1 MGLNIKNEHVHEL
14 AREAAR
20 RTGRTQTGA
29 IQLAL
34 EKLLEE
40 TDAERLRAERAR
52 RIDLVL
58 AEVDAIV
65 TDKMREDIRAF
76 EADMYDEDGLPK

>member
-1 MGLNIKNEHVHEL
+1 VSLNIKNERVHAM

-34 EKLLEE
+34 EKLLAE
-40 TDAERLRAERAR
+40 TEPGRRPEDRRR

-58 AEVDAIV
+58 RDVDLIV
-65 TDKMREDIRAF
+65 TDEMRRVILAEG
-76 EADMYDEDGLPK
+76 EALYDGQGLPR

>member
-1 MGLNIKNEHVHEL
+1 MGLNIKNERVHAL

-34 EKLLEE
+34 EKLLAE
-40 TDAERLRAERAR
+40 TDRGRRSEDRRR
-52 RIDLVL
+52 RIEMVLHDVDLIVTDDVRSAVL
-58 AEVDAIV
+58 AEA
-65 TDKMREDIRAF
+65 EG
-76 EADMYDEDGLPK
+76 MYDDQGLPR